1 MKKIVLAVLLA
12 CTIWQAGAQ
21 TNNVTREGN
30 TFRVTARATNK
41 AGKEAEKTAYQW
53 ADNKGR
59 NYPIYLSKNGRAYI
73 IRTSGKT
80 GKEYRYYLGEDIS
93 RTICAETGKEYV
105 DSKNK

>member
-1 MKKIVLAVLLA
+1 MKKTLLLVLLA
-12 CTIWQAGAQ
+12 CTLQGQAQ
-21 TNNVTREGN
+21 SNNVTREGN

-105 DSKNK
+105 ESKNK